1 MAMTTGLIAGVLMA
15 STAGH
20 IGQIEKKTVGE
31 TCEVR
36 AIADDGPLKV
46 VVTWAACHEID
57 IRVMSV
63 ADLRDAGQLD
73 SLPAR
78 ISGPIMRDLKRVVLT
93 AWGEFTASIY
103 LRSTEGGTGT
113 TEIAIAD

>member
-1 MAMTTGLIAGVLMA
+1 MAVTTGLIAGVLLA

-20 IGQIEKKTVGE
+20 IGHIEKKTIGKACHVL
-31 TCEVR
+31 
-36 AIADDGPLKV
+36 ASADDGPLEAI
-46 VVTWAACHEID
+46 VTWAPCAEVD
-57 IRVMSV
+57 IRVMSI

>member
-1 MAMTTGLIAGVLMA
+1 MAMATGLIAGILLA

-36 AIADDGPLKV
+36 ATADDGPLKA
-46 VVTWAACHEID
+46 VVTWAPCKEVD
-57 IRVMSV
+57 IRVMSI

-73 SLPAR
+73 SLPAS
-78 ISGPIMRDLKRVVLT
+78 ISGPVMRDAKRVVLT

-103 LRSTEGGTGT
+103 LRRTEGQVGT
-113 TEIAIAD
+113 TEIGLSD